1 MAERADD
8 IAAAFLQHL
17 QRMVKHNNSVEK
29 QASVSS
35 PTTWQKADS
44 QPARH
49 GMQAHGIWEN
59 VSQVYRIP
67 PVTVTGGSPC

>member
-35 PTTWQKADS
+35 LTMLQNPDS
-44 QPARH
+44 QPARY
-49 GMQAHGIWEN
+49 GMQAHGVREM
-59 VSQVYRIP
+59 SAMLDFA
-67 PVTVTGGSPC
+67 SH